1 MIAATGSEVALAL
14 DTAKLIAGKKVRV
27 VSITERS
34 LFLAQN
40 RAFREEILPPGVRR
54 VVMEAGITMGWE
66 AIASSAADI
75 VGIDRFGESA
85 PGEKVAAHLGL
96 DPKAIA
102 ARIG

>member
-1 MIAATGSEVALAL
+1 LPSTGKADSR
-14 DTAKLIAGKKVRV
+14 KKVRV
-27 VSITERS
+27 VSITETFAFS
-34 LFLAQN
+34 FAQN
-40 RAFREEILPPGVRR
+40 RAFREEILPPALRR

-85 PGEKVAAHLGL
+85 PGARRSPAHLGL